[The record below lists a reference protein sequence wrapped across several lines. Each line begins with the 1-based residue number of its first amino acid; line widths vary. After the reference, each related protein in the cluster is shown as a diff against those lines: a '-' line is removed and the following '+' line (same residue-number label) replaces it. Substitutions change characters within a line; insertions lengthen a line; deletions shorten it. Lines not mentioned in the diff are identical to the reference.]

1 MQTECVTSNSS
12 VVSTPS
18 TTFQTPSMLVNNYY
32 DRIDRVGSGNYFKT
46 SHAINASKPE
56 NKSYTCPHVYNTRN
70 VGSSVVVVNDFIS
83 QVKEIFVTKY
93 PVRASGPLK
102 EIKEQVTKT
111 QREFGFKTMDHAES
125 YKESY
130 LGHKRNSRRR
140 AGMVLENKRPT
151 VDQNEKSGHVC

>member
-32 DRIDRVGSGNYFKT
+32 DRIDRVGSGNSFKM

-56 NKSYTCPHVYNTRN
+56 DTSYTCPHVYNTRN
-70 VGSSVVVVNDFIS
+70 VGSSVVVANDFIS

-93 PVRASGPLK
+93 TVRASGPLK
-102 EIKEQVTKT
+102 QIKEQVTKT
-111 QREFGFKTMDHAES
+111 QREFGFKTMDHA
-125 YKESY
+125 
-130 LGHKRNSRRR
+130 
-140 AGMVLENKRPT
+140 VI
-151 VDQNEKSGHVC
+151 